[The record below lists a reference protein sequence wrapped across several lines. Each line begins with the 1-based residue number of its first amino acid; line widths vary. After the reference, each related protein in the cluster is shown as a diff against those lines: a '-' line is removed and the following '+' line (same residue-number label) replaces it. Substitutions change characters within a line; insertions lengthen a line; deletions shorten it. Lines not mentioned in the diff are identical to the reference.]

1 MHAARA
7 CVAIT
12 DDGTVLHR
20 AGHCLGK
27 PPRAPVGP
35 AGVLCLPPARAVQP
49 MPLFTV
55 GSSGT
60 SRLVRTLCWSLLAV
74 VVAVAVVLS
83 FASDLRSAHG
93 GRPHL
98 ERSAEV
104 EQRHDVERVVPGLAA
119 RTNRAPAVHTATP
132 LLGEGNARPTRVA
145 DPIAAFEHGA
155 GPVNASTTLQS
166 EAEVDPPVAENITSA
181 EPAQRSGHPAIAFL
195 VLTID
200 GSVAQP
206 GVWKEFFANASD
218 DVFNVY
224 IHRSDNGTD
233 VSPSA
238 AAFVA
243 ACRGRVTVAPYAA
256 GTAWGQLINASRMLA
271 LAALDNPS
279 NVAFTYV
286 SATTVPVKGF
296 SVVYDALVSRGD
308 SSSFCVTGPKAWER
322 SKLNASLVYPK
333 HAQWFTLGKTAAR
346 DFVNTSRGDPVG
358 EVDTM
363 CGGSWHQ
370 CYPTTSEELQMG
382 AIVGTVPAHAMGSAW
397 LESHPP
403 AGGGFDTD
411 RAVAVVAENA
421 AGEEFVGG
429 PVHTL
434 LPWPGVNGGH
444 LSVRDVGQKN
454 YGVCDTMHWWDDY
467 PNDAAREPAFEP
479 FQLLAD
485 VYGVSEPGEVEALLE
500 QHVDRF
506 WTPLWHPQVFGP
518 QAMTEQFLLQGL
530 CASRFLFARKI
541 GPDFSLRLEPF
552 ARDMS
557 GEDIWTC
564 PAEAPWRTQPREKL
578 GPRACGG
585 MRPAPILGLGAQ
597 ECKQLCCAQG
607 PDICSAWQYRGHR
620 SKLDFCWLGHA
631 TGCKMSTDMGS
642 SLWHGERL
650 AGVNIT
656 ASNESQASQQA
667 VLAAFRKCFG
677 SSSDAGAAAQ
687 QAGAGDAAPV
697 EHGGVESGGPQD
709 AQGLG
714 DVTTIEPPGEEVED
728 EQLQEEKA
736 DGDEQAE
743 EATDDEMGD
752 EAALP

>member
-1 MHAARA
+1 MPWETTRVPWDNLA
-7 CVAIT
+7 
-12 DDGTVLHR
+12 
-20 AGHCLGK
+20 HCDS
-27 PPRAPVGP
+27 
-35 AGVLCLPPARAVQP
+35 PPARAEQH

-55 GSSGT
+55 GSSGS
-60 SRLVRTLCWSLLAV
+60 SRLVRTLCWTFLACFV
-74 VVAVAVVLS
+74 VVAVVLS
-83 FASDLRSAHG
+83 FASDSRSAPG
-93 GRPHL
+93 RRPHL
-98 ERSAEV
+98 EHSAEV

-119 RTNRAPAVHTATP
+119 RTNRAPVVHTATP
-132 LLGEGNARPTRVA
+132 LLGESNATATRAA
-145 DPIAAFEHGA
+145 DPIVTIEPAAGH
-155 GPVNASTTLQS
+155 VNATTTPLS
-166 EAEVDPPVAENITSA
+166 EVELHHGAENITSA
-181 EPAQRSGHPAIAFL
+181 GTQPSGPPAVAFL
-195 VLTID
+195 MLSID

-206 GVWKEFFANASD
+206 GVWKEFFSTAPHPEMY
-218 DVFNVY
+218 NVY
-224 IHRSDNGTD
+224 LHRSDNGTD

-271 LAALDNPS
+271 LAALGDPS

-296 SVVYDALVSRGD
+296 PVVYDALVSRGD
-308 SSSFCVTGPKAWER
+308 SSSFCVTGSKAWER

-346 DFVNTSRGDPVG
+346 DFVETSRGDPVG
-358 EVDTM
+358 EVDQM

-411 RAVAVVAENA
+411 RAAAVVAENA

-434 LPWPGVNGGH
+434 LPWPRVNGGH

-467 PNDAAREPAFEP
+467 PSDAAQEPSYEP

-485 VYGVSEPGEVEALLE
+485 AHGVSEPGEVEALLE

-506 WTPLWHPQVFGP
+506 WAPLWHPQVFGP

-530 CASRFLFARKI
+530 CASRFLFARKL
-541 GPDFSLRLEPF
+541 GPDFSLREQPF
-552 ARDMS
+552 ARDLT
-557 GEDIWTC
+557 GNDIWTC
-564 PAEAPWRTQPREKL
+564 PAEAPWRTQPRQKL

-607 PDICSAWQYRGHR
+607 PATCSAWQYRGHR

-631 TGCKMSTDMGS
+631 TGCEMSTDMVS
-642 SLWHGERL
+642 SLWHGEQL
-650 AGVNIT
+650 MGVTINVTAGRD
-656 ASNESQASQQA
+656 AGASQQA
-667 VLAAFRKCFG
+667 VLAAFRRCF
-677 SSSDAGAAAQ
+677 SSSEAGAAQ
-687 QAGAGDAAPV
+687 QSGAADAGAAPV
-697 EHGGVESGGPQD
+697 EHVVESGGPQG

-714 DVTTIEPPGEEVED
+714 DVTALKPPGKDVQLEEDVE
-728 EQLQEEKA
+728 
-736 DGDEQAE
+736 DGDEQVE
-743 EATDDEMGD
+743 EATDDAMGD
-752 EAALP
+752 DTPLP